1 MTNPTWRL
9 RTASSSVLPTEGKV
23 SVRFEVGSR
32 ARRVAATAVALAAV
46 LIMPGTASADP
57 TLGEQWHLGALNIS
71 AAQGISTGQGVT
83 VAVIDSGVDATNP
96 DVEGQLV
103 TGTCFAKYLQPT
115 DDNDGHG
122 TMVAGLIAAKSGGAG
137 HALGV
142 APGARIMPI
151 CIDTM
156 HIDQSVAER
165 ETVQAIHY
173 AVDHGASVI
182 NISQGS
188 SRPTLPVLE
197 QAMGYALLHNVVVV
211 AAAGNTAQGDSG
223 VADVARIPGVVAVTG
238 TGRNGLFWS
247 GSAQGPQAGVAAP
260 AVDINS
266 TYSSEA
272 DNGPGTYGEGSGTS
286 YATAIVSG
294 VVALIRS
301 RYPGAD
307 AVDVINRLVRTADDK
322 GAVGRDPEYGFG
334 VVDPV
339 KALTAR
345 VGAVSVNPLGTPP
358 SPSPSGA
365 AARGTGGAARAEGDG
380 GGSGV
385 LVGVLV
391 VGGVV
396 VVVGMFVVAAVLWS
410 RRRRSDGGLVG

>member
-1 MTNPTWRL
+1 VAL
-9 RTASSSVLPTEGKV
+9 TAVLVVP
-23 SVRFEVGSR
+23 
-32 ARRVAATAVALAAV
+32 ATAVAD
-46 LIMPGTASADP
+46 PGA
-57 TLGEQWHLGALNIS
+57 GEQWHLGALGIA
-71 AAQGISTGQGVT
+71 AAQRITTGQGVT

-96 DVEGQLV
+96 DMQGQLV
-103 TGTCFAKYLQPT
+103 TGTCFGAPAQAGAAPT

-122 TMVAGLIAAKSGGAG
+122 TMVAGLIAAKGGGGG
-137 HALGV
+137 HALGI
-142 APGARIMPI
+142 APGAKVMPI
-151 CIDTM
+151 CVDTT
-156 HIDQSVAER
+156 HIDQTVVER

-182 NISQGS
+182 NISLGS
-188 SRPTLPVLE
+188 SRSSLPVLE

-211 AAAGNTAQGDSG
+211 AGAGNTAQGDSAI
-223 VADVARIPGVVAVTG
+223 ADVARIPGVVAVTG
-238 TGRNGLFWS
+238 TGQDGLFWS

-260 AVDINS
+260 AVSITS

-272 DNGPGTYGEGSGTS
+272 DNGPATYGEGSGTS

-358 SPSPSGA
+358 LPSPSGA

>member
-1 MTNPTWRL
+1 
-9 RTASSSVLPTEGKV
+9 
-23 SVRFEVGSR
+23 VRFRVGRSVGW
-32 ARRVAATAVALAAV
+32 AATAAVVLTAVLVVPATAVAD
-46 LIMPGTASADP
+46 PGA
-57 TLGEQWHLGALNIS
+57 GEQWHLGALGIA
-71 AAQGISTGQGVT
+71 AAQRITTGQGVT

-96 DVEGQLV
+96 DMQGQLV
-103 TGTCFAKYLQPT
+103 TGTCFGAPAQAGAAPT

-122 TMVAGLIAAKSGGAG
+122 TMVAGLIAAKGGGGG
-137 HALGV
+137 HALGI
-142 APGARIMPI
+142 APGAKVMPI
-151 CIDTM
+151 CIDTT
-156 HIDQSVAER
+156 HIDQTVVER
-165 ETVQAIHY
+165 EAVQAIHY

-182 NISQGS
+182 NISLGS
-188 SRPTLPVLE
+188 SRPSLPVLE

-211 AAAGNTAQGDSG
+211 AGAGNTAQGDSAI
-223 VADVARIPGVVAVTG
+223 ADVARIPGVVAVTG
-238 TGRNGLFWS
+238 TGQDGLFWS

-260 AVDINS
+260 AVSITS

-272 DNGPGTYGEGSGTS
+272 DSGPATYGEGSGTS

-294 VVALIRS
+294 VVALVRS
-301 RYPGAD
+301 RFPGLD

-339 KALTAR
+339 KALTAQ
-345 VGAVSVNPLGTPP
+345 VGSVSVNPLGTPP
-358 SPSPSGA
+358 SPSPSASGPA
-365 AARGTGGAARAEGDG
+365 ASGTSGAARAEGDG

-391 VGGVV
+391 GGVA